1 MKTHGLRTGIVL
13 SVVFLISAASTLAD
27 DYFDQITVFSH
38 GRITRFVEMPI
49 TVYIT
54 PTLQTG
60 GYLPA
65 LRYAM
70 RQWEAVSDGKIQF
83 QELQTGK
90 DADIWVRWGHGEAAN
105 MDMTYGKAELTR
117 HHSGDFS
124 VEIILSL
131 PKPSVSEKLS
141 QEEIRTVCLHEFGH
155 AIGLWGHSPDPL
167 DVNFWASVA
176 QRPTDRDRA
185 TLLKV
190 YATLQNTPQHD
201 VAINILKKQIET
213 APTKAR
219 THYLLGT
226 IYDDR
231 GDTELAVIS
240 FKACLEINPD
250 FHPARE
256 TLLQVYQR
264 VGLSQQAVDLLEE
277 TLKQM
282 PSSNDYNT
290 VGVMYYRT
298 GDIDQSIAA
307 FRKSLE
313 MNPYDPTPRNN
324 LYQIFRELGIK
335 ALNVKA
341 YQKAALYFGEAL
353 QFKPEDALL
362 YRLMGDAYAR
372 DGDLKNAIA
381 QYRKA
386 FEFDPADSEIK
397 QNLAGYL
404 SNYGVKLTG
413 AQRWEEAI
421 AAYQEALQ
429 LTPTLNIAYA
439 NLLDVLWKRANTH
452 RKLGH
457 IDKAI
462 DAYLQ
467 LIQVEP
473 PLPPPASGGKRG
485 GDAHSLLGELY
496 LKKGAYP
503 QAIDAFRSAF
513 SAKPDD
519 GQSRKNLVAAYHHY
533 AQHLDSKERYNEA
546 IDQLQLALTLSPKQ
560 VNLRLSLINTYQ
572 LAGDFSSAEKE
583 LGGLLADAPQ
593 SLQAENVSKNLHVA
607 RGNTLMNQ
615 RRYTAALAEFEKID
629 TSVRSTEVY
638 NTIGYLYLIKKQP
651 ILAIAAFESALALT
665 PMNSVAYQ
673 NLLSIESQFER
684 QFVEDRHSP
693 RIKNHLTRAR
703 NSLVLCYIGRDELLD
718 AVEEYRGAVEVE
730 PTAKEM
736 KVALRDVGRQ
746 LILALQEK
754 NARQQIREVMDW
766 IQEFDADSLSVGR
779 MLDRDD

>member
-1 MKTHGLRTGIVL
+1 MKIREPLRGIVFSVMFLL
-13 SVVFLISAASTLAD
+13 SAVSALAD
-27 DYFDQITVFSH
+27 DYFDQITIFSH

-54 PTLQTG
+54 PALQAT
-60 GYLPA
+60 YLPA

-70 RQWEAVSDGKIQF
+70 REWEAVSDGKIQF
-83 QELQTGK
+83 QELQTSK
-90 DADIWVRWGHGEAAN
+90 DADIWVRWGHGEAAY

-117 HHSGDFS
+117 HRPGDFS

-131 PKPSVSEKLS
+131 PKPSLSEKVS
-141 QEEIRTVCLHEFGH
+141 REETRTVCLHEFGH

-167 DVNFWASVA
+167 DVSFWASIA

-190 YATLQNTPQHD
+190 YATPQNTPQHD
-201 VAINILKKQIET
+201 IAINILKKQLET
-213 APTKAR
+213 NPTNAR

-226 IYDDR
+226 IYDDK
-231 GDTELAVIS
+231 GDTELAVAS
-240 FKACLEINPD
+240 FKNCLEINPD
-250 FHPARE
+250 FDPARE

-290 VGVMYYRT
+290 IGVMYYRT
-298 GDIDQSIAA
+298 GEIDQSITA

-324 LYQIFRELGIK
+324 LYQIFRERGIE

-341 YQKAALYFGEAL
+341 YQKAAMYFGEAL

-372 DGDLKNAIA
+372 DGDLKSAIA
-381 QYRKA
+381 QYRRA
-386 FEFDPADSEIK
+386 FEFDPVELEIK

-404 SNYGVKLTG
+404 SNYGVELTG

-439 NLLDVLWKRANTH
+439 NLVDVLWKRANTH
-452 RKLGH
+452 RKSGH

-467 LIQVEP
+467 LIQVD
-473 PLPPPASGGKRG
+473 ADA
-485 GDAHSLLGELY
+485 DAHSLLGELY

-503 QAIDAFRSAF
+503 QAINAFRSAF

-519 GQSRKNLVAAYHHY
+519 WQSRKNLVAAYHHY

-546 IDQLQLALTLSPKQ
+546 IDQLRLALALSPQQ
-560 VNLRLSLINTYQ
+560 VSLRLSIINTYQ
-572 LAGDFSSAEKE
+572 LAGDFVTAEKE
-583 LGGLLADAPQ
+583 LGALLKDAPQ
-593 SLQAENVSKNLHVA
+593 SLQTENVSKNLYVA
-607 RGNTLMNQ
+607 HGNTLMNQ

-629 TSVRSTEVY
+629 ASAKTTEIY
-638 NTIGYLYLIKKQP
+638 NTIGYLYLLRRQP
-651 ILAIAAFESALALT
+651 ILAIEAFESALALT
-665 PMNSVAYQ
+665 PTNNIAYQ
-673 NLLSIESQFER
+673 NLLSIESRFEW
-684 QFVEDRHSP
+684 QFVDDRHSP
-693 RIKNHLTRAR
+693 RIKNRLARAR
-703 NSLVLCYIGRDELLD
+703 NSLVVCYIRRDELLD
-718 AVEEYRGAVEVE
+718 AVEEYRAALDVE
-730 PTAKEM
+730 PTAK
-736 KVALRDVGRQ
+736 DVIATLKDTGRQ

-766 IQEFDADSLSVGR
+766 IQELDADSLSAEQLPDG
-779 MLDRDD
+779 DN

>member
-1 MKTHGLRTGIVL
+1 MKIHGPLRGIVL
-13 SVVFLISAASTLAD
+13 SVILLISAVSALAD

-54 PTLQTG
+54 PTLQVT
-60 GYLPA
+60 YLPA

-83 QELQTGK
+83 QELRTSK
-90 DADIWVRWGHGEAAN
+90 DADILVRWGYNNPAN

-117 HHSGDFS
+117 HRFGDFS

-131 PKPSVSEKLS
+131 PRPSLSEKLS
-141 QEEIRTVCLHEFGH
+141 REETRTVCLHEFGH
-155 AIGLWGHSPDPL
+155 AIGLWGHSPNPL
-167 DVNFWASVA
+167 DVSFWASIA
-176 QRPTDRDRA
+176 QRPTTRDRA

-190 YATLQNTPQHD
+190 YSTPQNTPQHD
-201 VAINILKKQIET
+201 IAINILKGQLET
-213 APTKAR
+213 NPTNAR

-226 IYDDR
+226 IYDDK
-231 GDTELAVIS
+231 GDTELAVAS
-240 FKACLEINPD
+240 FKNCLEINPD
-250 FHPARE
+250 FDPARE

-290 VGVMYYRT
+290 IGVMYYRT
-298 GDIDQSIAA
+298 GEIDQSITA
-307 FRKSLE
+307 FRKSLK

-324 LYQIFRELGIK
+324 LYQIFRERGIE

-341 YQKAALYFGEAL
+341 YQKAAMYFGEAL

-372 DGDLKNAIA
+372 DGDLKSAIA
-381 QYRKA
+381 QYRRA
-386 FEFDPADSEIK
+386 FEFDPAELEIK

-404 SNYGVKLTG
+404 SNYGVELTG

-421 AAYQEALQ
+421 AAYREALQ

-439 NLLDVLWKRANTH
+439 NLVDVLWKRANTH
-452 RKLGH
+452 RKSGH

-467 LIQVEP
+467 LIQVD
-473 PLPPPASGGKRG
+473 ADA
-485 GDAHSLLGELY
+485 DAHSLLGELY

-519 GQSRKNLVAAYHHY
+519 WQSRKNLVAAYHHY

-546 IDQLQLALTLSPKQ
+546 IDQLRLALALSPQQ
-560 VNLRLSLINTYQ
+560 VNLRLSIINTYQ
-572 LAGDFSSAEKE
+572 LAGDFVTAEKE
-583 LGGLLADAPQ
+583 LGALLKDAPQ
-593 SLQAENVSKNLHVA
+593 SLQTENVSKNLYVA

-629 TSVRSTEVY
+629 ASAKTTEVY
-638 NTIGYLYLIKKQP
+638 NTIGYLYLLRRQP
-651 ILAIAAFESALALT
+651 ILAIEAFESALALT
-665 PMNSVAYQ
+665 PINNIAYQ

-684 QFVEDRHSP
+684 QFVDDRHSP
-693 RIKNHLTRAR
+693 RIKNHLARAR
-703 NSLVLCYIGRDELLD
+703 NSLAVCYIGRDEILD
-718 AVEEYRGAVEVE
+718 AVEEYRAALEVE
-730 PTAKEM
+730 PTAKE
-736 KVALRDVGRQ
+736 VRVTLRDTGRR
-746 LILALQEK
+746 LTLALEEK
-754 NARQQIREVMDW
+754 NALQQMREVMGW
-766 IQEFDADSLSVGR
+766 IQELDADSLSAEQL
-779 MLDRDD
+779 LDGEN

>member
-1 MKTHGLRTGIVL
+1 MKTHDSIRGIVL
-13 SVVFLISAASTLAD
+13 LVVFLISAVSALAD

-38 GRITRFVEMPI
+38 GRITRFAAMPI

-54 PTLQTG
+54 PTLQAS
-60 GYLPA
+60 YLPA

-83 QELQTGK
+83 QELRTSK
-90 DADIWVRWGHGEAAN
+90 DADIWVRWGYSDPAN

-117 HHSGDFS
+117 HRTGDFS

-131 PKPSVSEKLS
+131 PKPSISAKLS
-141 QEEIRTVCLHEFGH
+141 QEETRTVCLHEFGH

-167 DVNFWASVA
+167 DVSFWASIA
-176 QRPTDRDRA
+176 QRPTARDRA
-185 TLLKV
+185 TLLKI
-190 YATLQNTPQHD
+190 YSTPQNTPQHD
-201 VAINILKKQIET
+201 VALHILKKQLET
-213 APTKAR
+213 NPTSAR

-226 IYDDR
+226 IYDDK
-231 GDTELAVIS
+231 GDTELAVVS

-256 TLLQVYQR
+256 MLLQLYQR
-264 VGLSQQAVDLLEE
+264 TGLSQEAVDLLEE
-277 TLKQM
+277 TLQQM

-290 VGVMYYRT
+290 IGVMYYRT
-298 GDIDQSIAA
+298 GEIDQSIAA

-324 LYQIFRELGIK
+324 LYQIFRERGIE
-335 ALNVKA
+335 ALNAKT

-362 YRLMGDAYAR
+362 YRLTGDAYAR

-386 FEFDPADSEIK
+386 FEFDPAELEIK

-404 SNYGVKLTG
+404 SNYGVELTG

-439 NLLDVLWKRANTH
+439 NLVDVLWKRANAH
-452 RKLGH
+452 RKSGH

-462 DAYLQ
+462 EAYLQ
-467 LIQVEP
+467 LIQVD
-473 PLPPPASGGKRG
+473 ADA
-485 GDAHSLLGELY
+485 DAHSLLGELY
-496 LKKGAYP
+496 LKKEAHP
-503 QAIDAFRSAF
+503 QAIEAFRSAF

-519 GQSRKNLVAAYHHY
+519 WQSRKNLVAAYHHY
-533 AQHLDSKERYNEA
+533 AQHLDSKERYHEA
-546 IDQLQLALTLSPKQ
+546 VDQLRLALVLSPKQ

-572 LAGDFSSAEKE
+572 LAGDFVSAEKE
-583 LGGLLADAPQ
+583 LERLLEDDPQ
-593 SLQAENVSKNLHVA
+593 SLQAENLSKNLHVA
-607 RGNTLMNQ
+607 HGNTLMNQ

-629 TSVRSTEVY
+629 PSAKTTEIY
-638 NTIGYLYLIKKQP
+638 NTIGYLYLLRRQP
-651 ILAIAAFESALALT
+651 ILAIEAFESALVLT
-665 PMNSVAYQ
+665 PINNIAYQ
-673 NLLSIESQFER
+673 NLLSIESHFER
-684 QFVEDRHSP
+684 QFVDDRHSP
-693 RIKNHLTRAR
+693 RIKNHLARAR
-703 NSLVLCYIGRDELLD
+703 NSLVVCYIRRDQLLD
-718 AVEEYRGAVEVE
+718 AVEEYRAALDVE
-730 PTAKEM
+730 PPAKEV
-736 KVALRDVGRQ
+736 KIALRDGGRQ
-746 LILALQEK
+746 LILALQEQ

-766 IQEFDADSLSVGR
+766 IQELDAESLSAEQL
-779 MLDRDD
+779 LDGDN